1 MKKFSKVG
9 LAAVLLAGALAL
21 AGTAFGAGL
30 YTNGLPVAGG
40 SQYPYTLPLTGNEQ
54 IPADTMLPN
63 GLNPATQ
70 AITTGQLAGYISG
83 ITDTWTNGLIGGDFA
98 ANLWQRGTTSASITT
113 SLLYTADRWWGLS
126 GAGTAFTVSRQ
137 TAAQADGIGASARV
151 QRTAAQTGV
160 LPICVGQVMTTANSW
175 KFAGQRAELSFYAK
189 AGSTFS
195 AAGSRISATIATGTG
210 TDGTAASFSTGG
222 WTGYANAVVSTV
234 TLNTGWVRYNVV
246 ASIPSTATQVGVKL
260 CYTPVGTAGAND
272 FFEFANA
279 QLAVNPNA
287 VAWLGGTGTNQISA
301 LAFEH
306 RTRPVE
312 ILLQQAYYFQVD
324 ESAVI
329 SPVATCANSTTS
341 LALCYLG
348 FPTTMRATPV
358 FTGDGGFTTGFAANT
373 TTAMTAVSACTSL
386 AVSTA
391 VASTAANPNGV
402 LLACGSSAAFGAAGT
417 TSFLYSNNGSG
428 KIRASAE
435 L

>member
-21 AGTAFGAGL
+21 AGNAFAAGL

-40 SQYPYTLPLTGNEQ
+40 TQYPSTLPLTGNEQ
-54 IPADTMLPN
+54 VPADTMLPN
-63 GLNPATQ
+63 GRNPATL
-70 AITTGQLAGYISG
+70 AITTGQLAGFING
-83 ITDTWTNGLIGGDFA
+83 ETDTWTNGLIGGDFA

-137 TAAQADGIGASARV
+137 TASQADGIGASARV

-160 LPICVGQVMTTANSW
+160 LPICVGQVLTTANSW
-175 KFAGQRAELSFYAK
+175 KFAGSKAELSFYAK
-189 AGSTFS
+189 AGSGFT
-195 AAGSRISATIATGTG
+195 AAGSRVAATIAYGTT
-210 TDGTAASFSTGG
+210 TDGTAANFSTGS
-222 WTGYANAVVSTV
+222 WTGYANATVSNV
-234 TLNTGWVRYNVV
+234 TLGTGWGRFNVV
-246 ASIPSTATQVGVKL
+246 GNIPVTATQVGIKI
-260 CYTPVGTAGAND
+260 CYTPVGTAGASD

-287 VAWLGGTGTNQISA
+287 VAWLGGTGVNQGVM

-324 ESAVI
+324 ESAAI
-329 SPVATCANSTTS
+329 TPVATCANSTTS
-341 LALCYLG
+341 LALCYLS

-373 TTAMTAVSACTSL
+373 TTAMTAVTACTGL
-386 AVSTA
+386 AVASA
-391 VASTAANPNGV
+391 VASTVANPNSV
-402 LLACGSSAAFGAAGT
+402 LLGCTSAAGFGAAGT